1 MRSALLLSCADC
13 VHEMFGLLAQAIVRV
28 PRWFRHR
35 KVDVDVKRSSKHWAH
50 DEFNLCSVGDLVRIE
65 PFRALSKRKAH
76 VVVEILKK
84 EDGSPPPSP
93 FPSF

>member
-1 MRSALLLSCADC
+1 M
-13 VHEMFGLLAQAIVRV
+13 HEMFGLLAQAIVRV

-35 KVDVDVKRSSKHWAH
+35 KVDVDVKRSTKHWAH

-84 EDGSPPPSP
+84 EDGSPPPNP
-93 FPSF
+93 FPTF